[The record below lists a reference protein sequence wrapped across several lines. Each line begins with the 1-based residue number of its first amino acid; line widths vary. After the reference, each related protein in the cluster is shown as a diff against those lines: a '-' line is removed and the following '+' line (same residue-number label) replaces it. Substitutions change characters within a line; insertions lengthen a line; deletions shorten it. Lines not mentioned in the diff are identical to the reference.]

1 MKAARVLKALGPID
15 ALSAVRDPMLRWML
29 AMPVLLGLAVR
40 WGLPPVGRWLEL
52 RFQVSIAEYY
62 PLLGSFLSV
71 TAPTIYGAV
80 IGFLL
85 LEQRDDG
92 TLTALQVTPLT
103 ARGYAVWRI
112 AGPMLGSV
120 VGGLVAL
127 RLAGIPGPGF
137 PGQLLAA
144 VAAAPLAP
152 AWALFLPAF
161 AANKV
166 QGFALSKALG
176 VVFVF
181 VVVGYLLD
189 SPWQYAA
196 GLVPQFWPA
205 KLYWLLVEGAEGA
218 SGGLTNGG
226 WIQGAR
232 GAGPGTARGAAPVL
246 VAGLAYQLALLWL
259 LLRRYERVAHR

>member
-1 MKAARVLKALGPID
+1 MRAARVLKALGPID
-15 ALSAVRDPMLRWML
+15 ALSVVRDPLLRWML
-29 AMPVLLGLAVR
+29 AMPVLFGLTVR
-40 WGLPPVGRWLEL
+40 WGLPPLGRWLEL

-103 ARGYAVWRI
+103 ARGYAMWRI

-120 VGGLVAL
+120 VGGLVTL

-137 PGQLLAA
+137 AGQLLAA

-166 QGFALSKALG
+166 QGFALIKAAG
-176 VVFVF
+176 VLNWPPLIAWFVPMGTRRLF
-181 VVVGYLLD
+181 GLCPTYWPVEVYWELAAGRSALLPLVVG
-189 SPWQYAA
+189 S
-196 GLVPQFWPA
+196 
-205 KLYWLLVEGAEGA
+205 LYIGA
-218 SGGLTNGG
+218 T
-226 WIQGAR
+226 
-232 GAGPGTARGAAPVL
+232 VF
-246 VAGLAYQLALLWL
+246 L
-259 LLRRYERVAHR
+259 LLRRFERVSRG